1 MVFILFTLYS
11 LGLLTLSQEEG
22 IYVCMKHEKNIF
34 MKIFIVNIYEG
45 NLFPMQKKK
54 KERKKLC
61 VGKMLTC
68 VYVHCFSVE
77 EFHRFY

>member
-54 KERKKLC
+54 EKSC
-61 VGKMLTC
+61 VWGKCLHVFMSIF
-68 VYVHCFSVE
+68 FSVE